1 LFPHLRKPAPG
12 EKCARVIDQDVD
24 TVFLVSDLSRHAF
37 HLGEACEI
45 GKIYG
50 VGDVRGA
57 VAKSHEDRV
66 AAGLVPCD

>member
-37 HLGEACEI
+37 HLGEA
-45 GKIYG
+45 
-50 VGDVRGA
+50 
-57 VAKSHEDRV
+57 
-66 AAGLVPCD
+66 L